1 MSTLQKL
8 QNMTSQD
15 FENMTPEEIE
25 LFNLKLQIE
34 KLERLGH
41 DATELI
47 KEKEDLEYRI
57 SPDIKI
63 TGHGC
68 DVGELS
74 EDEDEDEDD
83 IVILN

>member
-8 QNMTSQD
+8 QTMTVKD
-15 FENMTPEEIE
+15 FEDMTPEEIE
-25 LFNLKLQIE
+25 LFNLNLQIE

-47 KEKEDLEYRI
+47 KQKKELEDKI
-57 SPDIKI
+57 EPDIEIKWYG
-63 TGHGC
+63 TYF
-68 DVGELS
+68 D
-74 EDEDEDEDD
+74 DD